1 MIDLSKFKDIYV
13 SETEDHLQKL
23 NDNLLALE
31 KDLSNKSLL
40 NELMRS
46 AHTLKSSSATMGFND
61 MAFLTH
67 VLEDVFDY
75 ARNDL
80 FNITS
85 ETVTK
90 LFEAI
95 DSLDNSLKS
104 VKEKNKESDL
114 KKVIENIKK
123 ITGVKTEGI
132 GKSVRH
138 EDGKPLV
145 EKKEVKSGDNKLDE
159 LKEADKITS
168 IKVPV
173 ERLDK
178 LMDLT
183 EELLIDRMRI
193 ETISG
198 YDLDSSLT
206 DEKLTLES
214 LLFKLTPAVEHLSGL
229 ISNLQYLVMQARL
242 VPLGQ
247 IFARFPRMIRDLAT
261 EKKKK
266 INLEISGEDLEVDR
280 TIVDK
285 LGEPIVHLLR
295 NALDHGIDT
304 EGTIKLKA
312 IREKDF
318 VSVIVE
324 DNGLGIDFK
333 EVVEAAVRKNIIG
346 NDEGNN
352 YLSKIE
358 KNKIFDYG
366 ADKKYVADR
375 KQIEDILFNPRLS
388 TNKQVTKTS
397 GRGVGLSVVKKFS
410 EEINGNII
418 LESPLSKKG
427 GTRFTLEL
435 PLTLAIINALLVKID
450 NSMFAIPFSSIA
462 RAVSVK
468 PEDIKSMADQDVA
481 VVDNMRVPLVDLERV
496 FHLVKPLQ
504 GKKTIQQ
511 LEKESKQINK
521 TVVLVKRGKELAG
534 IIVDRLL
541 NEQEIIVKPLPSVLK
556 GVKGFSGST
565 ILGDGETILIL
576 DVITLLQDSSKLI
589 RV

>member
-1 MIDLSKFKDIYV
+1 MTRI
-13 SETEDHLQKL
+13 T
-23 NDNLLALE
+23 
-31 KDLSNKSLL
+31 
-40 NELMRS
+40 
-46 AHTLKSSSATMGFND
+46 SSS
-61 MAFLTH
+61 L
-67 VLEDVFDY
+67 
-75 ARNDL
+75 DL
-80 FNITS
+80 
-85 ETVTK
+85 
-90 LFEAI
+90 
-95 DSLDNSLKS
+95 
-104 VKEKNKESDL
+104 
-114 KKVIENIKK
+114 
-123 ITGVKTEGI
+123 
-132 GKSVRH
+132 R
-138 EDGKPLV
+138 
-145 EKKEVKSGDNKLDE
+145 
-159 LKEADKITS
+159 
-168 IKVPV
+168 
-173 ERLDK
+173 
-178 LMDLT
+178 
-183 EELLIDRMRI
+183 
-193 ETISG
+193 
-198 YDLDSSLT
+198 
-206 DEKLTLES
+206 
-214 LLFKLTPAVEHLSGL
+214 
-229 ISNLQYLVMQARL
+229 
-242 VPLGQ
+242 
-247 IFARFPRMIRDLAT
+247 
-261 EKKKK
+261 
-266 INLEISGEDLEVDR
+266 
-280 TIVDK
+280 
-285 LGEPIVHLLR
+285 
-295 NALDHGIDT
+295 
-304 EGTIKLKA
+304 
-312 IREKDF
+312 
-318 VSVIVE
+318 
-324 DNGLGIDFK
+324 
-333 EVVEAAVRKNIIG
+333 
-346 NDEGNN
+346 
-352 YLSKIE
+352 KIE